1 MTERCDGPL
10 GERTFAAVLFDLD
23 GTLVDSIGAVER
35 SWTTW
40 TGERGI
46 DRAVLARF
54 HGMPARSAITELVAE
69 GEVESSFRRL
79 EDLEVA
85 DLEGVHALPGAAEA
99 LGALGPDLAAIVTS
113 GTRRLYAARVAASG
127 LTAPTVTVTASDITR
142 GKPDPEPYR
151 LGADL
156 LGVEPADCL
165 VVEDAP
171 NGLVSGQAAG
181 AATLAVLGTATRA
194 ELEATGAADAVV
206 GGLGEVRFE
215 VTGAAGIRVHW
226 ADTPQ

>member
-1 MTERCDGPL
+1 MTTGREGPL
-10 GERTFAAVLFDLD
+10 GERRFAAVLFDLD

-40 TGERGI
+40 SGERGI
-46 DRAVLARF
+46 DGAVLARF
-54 HGMPARSAITELVAE
+54 HGMPARSAITQLVAPE
-69 GEVESSFRRL
+69 EVEASFRRL

-85 DLEGVHALPGAAEA
+85 DLQGVHALPGAAQA
-99 LGALGPDLAAIVTS
+99 LAELGPGQAAIVTS
-113 GTRRLYAARVAASG
+113 GTRRLYAARIAASG
-127 LTAPTVTVTASDITR
+127 LAAPTVTVTASDITR

-156 LGVEPADCL
+156 LGVDPADCL

-171 NGLVSGQAAG
+171 SGLVSGRAAG
-181 AATLAVLGTATRA
+181 AATLAVLGTATQA

-215 VTGAAGIRVHW
+215 VTGAGGIQVHW
-226 ADTPQ
+226 ADTPH